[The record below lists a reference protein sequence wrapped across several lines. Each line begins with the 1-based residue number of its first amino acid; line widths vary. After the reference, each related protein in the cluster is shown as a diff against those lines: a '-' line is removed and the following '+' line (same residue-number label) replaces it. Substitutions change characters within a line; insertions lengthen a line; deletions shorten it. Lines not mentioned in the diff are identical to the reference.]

1 MYVKIGPYVN
11 WFGPYQVAD
20 KIFFW
25 VDNYPELKDPT
36 GKLEERWDYK
46 AKDWLGEFLAHGFEK
61 EKPENDV
68 FRRRRRERHH
78 TWFYK
83 LLSWI
88 HSKQKRTMIIKLDRW
103 DSWNVD
109 GTLSPI
115 ILPLLKQLKSHKHGS
130 GMVDLEDVPEH
141 LRYTQTEDY
150 DSQLVFDFYEKE
162 DTSKLNVDVHVR
174 WDWVLDEM
182 IWTFEQLQPDY
193 DWEDQYSTGEIDW
206 LSVPCEW
213 HENGKPKLF
222 RMEEGPE
229 HTYKTDWTAREKHQE
244 RINNGL
250 RLFGKYY
257 QNLWD

>member
-1 MYVKIGPYVN
+1 MYVKIGPYVD
-11 WFGPYQVAD
+11 WIGPYQIAD

-46 AKDWLGEFLAHGFEK
+46 AKDWLGEFLAHGFHK
-61 EKPENDV
+61 ETDEQRGRLFNRD
-68 FRRRRRERHH
+68 RHH

-88 HSKQKRTMIIKLDRW
+88 HSKQKRKVIVKLDRW

-109 GTLSPI
+109 GTLSLI
-115 ILPLLKQLKSHKHGS
+115 ALPLLKQLKATKHGS

-141 LRYTQTEDY
+141 LRYTETEDY
-150 DSQLVFDFYEKE
+150 DPQKCFDFYHEEKAE
-162 DTSKLNVDVHVR
+162 KLEVDVHVR

-182 IWTFEQLQPDY
+182 IWAFEQLQPDC
-193 DWEDQYSTGEIDW
+193 DWESQYTTGEYDLRSEACKW
-206 LSVPCEW
+206 D
-213 HENGKPKLF
+213 ENGKPLLYQMK
-222 RMEEGPE
+222 EGPN
-229 HTYKTDWTAREKHQE
+229 HTVVTDWEARQKHQD